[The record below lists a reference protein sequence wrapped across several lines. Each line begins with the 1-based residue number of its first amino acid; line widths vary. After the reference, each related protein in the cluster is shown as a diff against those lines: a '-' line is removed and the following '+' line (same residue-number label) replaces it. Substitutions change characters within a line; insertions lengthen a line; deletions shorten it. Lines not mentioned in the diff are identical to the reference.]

1 MALATAT
8 ISSPQ
13 LRYCPSPRGRRRRRG
28 RHGAAAA
35 TVAASATPRSS
46 EENIVIVGA
55 GVAGLAT
62 AVALRRL
69 GVGAAVLEQG
79 DALRAGGT
87 SLTLFKNGWRVLD
100 AIGVADELRSKYLRI
115 QGCPAAVAPLR
126 SWIVVGSELHFE
138 VPADRRMRMRSPAA
152 GGRELREFSFE
163 EEAPGQEVRAVER
176 RVLLET
182 LSSKLP
188 PGTIS
193 FSSKLK
199 SISEQG
205 PAGGTLLE
213 LEDGRQIL
221 SKIVIGCDGVNSPI
235 AKWMG
240 FSEPRYVGHMAF
252 RGLAEYA
259 DGQPFEPKVNYIYG
273 RGVRAGFVPVSPT
286 KVYWFICFNRPDPGP
301 KITDPAALKSEALE
315 LVRGWPSDL
324 LAVMRSTPEGAVVRT
339 PLVDRW
345 LWPGLAPAASRGGR
359 VVLAGDAW
367 HPMTPNLGQGACC
380 ALEDAVILAR
390 RLADAGGAQ
399 AQAAMRAY
407 EAERWARVF
416 PLTARAGLVG
426 ALVQWD
432 NAAVC
437 AARDGVVIPRLVRLG
452 PFLEHTN
459 FECDLL
465 EPAPQ
470 SP

>member
-1 MALATAT
+1 MAPTLTPTLVQETPAVAMALAAASF
-8 ISSPQ
+8 SSPRRP
-13 LRYCPSPRGRRRRRG
+13 LLLHRRRRG
-28 RHGAAAA
+28 TAA
-35 TVAASATPRSS
+35 VAASASALRA
-46 EENIVIVGA
+46 EEGVVVVGA

-79 DALRAGGT
+79 EALRAGGT

-100 AIGVADELRSKYLRI
+100 AIGVADELRAKYLRI
-115 QGCPAAVAPLR
+115 QG
-126 SWIVVGSELHFE
+126 
-138 VPADRRMRMRSPAA
+138 MRMRSPAA
-152 GGRELREFSFE
+152 GGRDLREFNFE

-182 LSSKLP
+182 LASKLP
-188 PGTIS
+188 AGTIS

-199 SISEQG
+199 SIAEQG
-205 PAGGTLLE
+205 PDGILLE
-213 LEDGRQIL
+213 LEDGRQVL
-221 SKIVIGCDGVNSPI
+221 AKIVIGCDGVNSPI
-235 AKWMG
+235 ARWMG

-286 KVYWFICFNRPDPGP
+286 KVYWFICFNKQDPGP
-301 KITDPAALKSEALE
+301 KITDPAALQSEALD

-345 LWPGLAPAASRGGR
+345 LWPGLAPPASRGGR

-380 ALEDAVILAR
+380 ALEDAVVLAR
-390 RLADAGGAQ
+390 RLAGAGADAAAAG
-399 AQAAMRAY
+399 AAMRGY

-426 ALVQWD
+426 ALVQWE

-459 FECDLL
+459 FECDLID
-465 EPAPQ
+465 PAPAA

>member
-1 MALATAT
+1 MALAIS
-8 ISSPQ
+8 ISSPE
-13 LRYCPSPRGRRRRRG
+13 LRYCSSAPPPRRRPRCRRL
-28 RHGAAAA
+28 RPVAAAA
-35 TVAASATPRSS
+35 TPRS
-46 EENIVIVGA
+46 EENVVVVGA

-79 DALRAGGT
+79 EALRAGGT

-100 AIGVADELRSKYLRI
+100 AIGVADELRAKYLRI
-115 QGCPAAVAPLR
+115 QG
-126 SWIVVGSELHFE
+126 
-138 VPADRRMRMRSPAA
+138 MRMRSPAA
-152 GGRELREFSFE
+152 GGRDLREFSFE

-182 LSSKLP
+182 LASKLP

-199 SISEQG
+199 SIAEQG
-205 PAGGTLLE
+205 PDGTLLE

-235 AKWMG
+235 ARWMG

-273 RGVRAGFVPVSPT
+273 RGVRAGFVPVSST
-286 KVYWFICFNRPDPGP
+286 KVYWFICFNRQDPGP
-301 KITDPAALKSEALE
+301 KVTDPAALKSEALD

-380 ALEDAVILAR
+380 ALEDAVVLAR
-390 RLADAGGAQ
+390 RLAPAAAAGGGA
-399 AQAAMRAY
+399 AAGAVEAAMRAY

-426 ALVQWD
+426 ALVQWG
-432 NAAVC
+432 NPAVC

-459 FECDLL
+459 FECDLIEL
-465 EPAPQ
+465 APQ
-470 SP
+470 SL

>member
-1 MALATAT
+1 MALAIS
-8 ISSPQ
+8 ISSPE
-13 LRYCPSPRGRRRRRG
+13 LRYCSSAPPPRRRPRCRRL
-28 RHGAAAA
+28 RPVAAAA
-35 TVAASATPRSS
+35 TPRS
-46 EENIVIVGA
+46 EENVVVVGA

-79 DALRAGGT
+79 EALRAGGT

-100 AIGVADELRSKYLRI
+100 AIGVADELRAKYLRI
-115 QGCPAAVAPLR
+115 QG
-126 SWIVVGSELHFE
+126 
-138 VPADRRMRMRSPAA
+138 MRMRSPAA
-152 GGRELREFSFE
+152 GGRDLREFSFE

-182 LSSKLP
+182 LASKLP
-188 PGTIS
+188 PGTLS

-199 SISEQG
+199 SIAEQG
-205 PAGGTLLE
+205 PDGTLLE
-213 LEDGRQIL
+213 LEDGRQVL

-235 AKWMG
+235 ARWMG

-273 RGVRAGFVPVSPT
+273 RGVRAGFVPVSST
-286 KVYWFICFNRPDPGP
+286 KIYWFICFNRQDPGP
-301 KITDPAALKSEALE
+301 KVTDPAALKSEALD

-380 ALEDAVILAR
+380 ALEDAVVLAR
-390 RLADAGGAQ
+390 RLAPAAAAGGGA
-399 AQAAMRAY
+399 AAGAVEAAMRAY

-426 ALVQWD
+426 ALVQWG
-432 NAAVC
+432 NPAVC

-459 FECDLL
+459 FECDLI

-470 SP
+470 SL